1 MVISWSVE
9 LTPSRHNLL
18 IQLPVSR
25 WPVTLHPSWLDPSGH
40 APLPSTQPIQ
50 HLQFLPTSRCRLLCK
65 RQVLVDVDLW
75 RVQINEPGFPPPC
88 HLNLHKCARKD
99 TKHAPRRQHC
109 SAEGRGSGITIQIYT
124 LQPLNSIP
132 GADPLLFSLDCARP
146 ATSCTNTPEA
156 RTISLFWLPCLRRGA
171 CRQPKTALSPRFI

>member
-1 MVISWSVE
+1 MDSH
-9 LTPSRHNLL
+9 RHNLL
-18 IQLPVSR
+18 IQLSVSR
-25 WPVTLHPSWLDPSGH
+25 WSVTLHPSWLDPSGH

-50 HLQFLPTSRCRLLCK
+50 FPPTSRCRLLCK

-88 HLNLHKCARKD
+88 HLNLHKWARKD

-109 SAEGRGSGITIQIYT
+109 SAERRGPLPYKYILSSHSIQF
-124 LQPLNSIP
+124 L
-132 GADPLLFSLDCARP
+132 
-146 ATSCTNTPEA
+146 A
-156 RTISLFWLPCLRRGA
+156 RTLSYLASIAPGLPPAAPTHLKPGRSHCFGFPCLRRGA